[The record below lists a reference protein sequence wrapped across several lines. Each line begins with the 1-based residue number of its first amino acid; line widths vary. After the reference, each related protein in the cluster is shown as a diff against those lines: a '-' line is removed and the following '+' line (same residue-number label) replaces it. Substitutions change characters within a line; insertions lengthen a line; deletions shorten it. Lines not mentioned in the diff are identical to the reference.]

1 MRQENGEPRS
11 VNPIFLRI
19 FFWEYIFQIMYFATV
34 FAEYSFM
41 KFCKQ
46 ILISR
51 RQERGRGDQNIFFW
65 AYIFLKI
72 YPRMNIFFLSIYFWK
87 YIPERIYFSEYIFL
101 SENISQKEY
110 IFRNVYFE
118 RGVRVVWFGS
128 LGDQWFGRRP
138 TDAHFVAA
146 SIWWDDP
153 APQWW
158 WWRLRYVHCTMCKIM
173 KMIGV
178 MIMMLT
184 MMMVMYTMMK
194 MTMAKKTL
202 ICREVIQLYRMWPEI
217 L

>member
-72 YPRMNIFFLSIYFWK
+72 YPRMNIFFWA
-87 YIPERIYFSEYIFL
+87 YI

-110 IFRNVYFE
+110 TFLSIYFCLKISPRKNIFWEMYILREAWEWFDLAVLEISDSAEGRPMPISLLPQSGEMTLLLSDGGGDYDMYIVQC
-118 RGVRVVWFGS
+118 VRSWRW
-128 LGDQWFGRRP
+128 LWCL
-138 TDAHFVAA
+138 
-146 SIWWDDP
+146 
-153 APQWW
+153 QWW
-158 WWRLRYVHCTMCKIM
+158 WWCIQWWRWQWLRK
-173 KMIGV
+173 
-178 MIMMLT
+178 
-184 MMMVMYTMMK
+184 
-194 MTMAKKTL
+194 
-202 ICREVIQLYRMWPEI
+202 P
-217 L
+217 